1 MIRQA
6 LLRLLVLWAVV
17 TALTAQAQDPSWKT
31 PRAYHVARQCA
42 VASGSKVFVLY
53 DGNYQTQ
60 SLWRSTVARDLSG
73 ALLSWDTEQNALI
86 RTYDRCSGLSD
97 QKIAYIRWCQ
107 AARTL
112 VIVYENGNV
121 DLLDETDNVT
131 NLPQVRDASIPGK
144 VINDLTVSGSKAYVS
159 ADFGLVVI
167 DVGNRVLEEVYRMK
181 MAVKSTAI
189 AGGQYVFAA
198 KDSVCSAPFGV
209 NLNDAKQ
216 IRTLARDVT
225 YNRAAASSACFFVS
239 NTKDLAFFRLSDGAL
254 TPEGIQRVQRAGA
267 LYFTDMSAEH
277 GKVLLLRSD
286 GHLLLI
292 PTSDPTASPQDIT
305 CSKYLTGASFDGT
318 TYWLSEGMDGF
329 SAYKLKNDALQST
342 EVHGIAV
349 ESPMR
354 DLSYRLRYEGDR
366 LLVAGGRNVVGTED
380 LNPFTAS
387 YCEGGRWYTVD
398 EKASLE
404 AGVKQHADFNHWN
417 GLDVVQ
423 DPMDAS
429 HLFVSAY
436 RSGLEEYRDG
446 KFVQRYD
453 ADNSPLMSILPEA
466 SAYYNYVSCSALEF
480 DENANLWLAQQQ
492 VDVILRVKKAA
503 GGWAELSH
511 ESLVGANKLDR
522 FFFTSSSYN
531 GERIRLLSSNGWVNT
546 GLFAFTVNSNLKFTA
561 SRLCSNWLNEAGVK
575 ITPERYFCFSEESD
589 GSIWMGTDMGLYIL
603 EDPRTVFASGAPQ
616 LHQIIINRDDGS
628 GLADYLFD
636 GIPITA
642 MARDAKGNK
651 WVGTDGSGIYRIS
664 SDGQVQQYHYDT
676 SNSPLPSNTV
686 NDIAVNPVTGEV
698 AVATMAGLALL
709 KTGEVPAAESLDY
722 DNILIY
728 PNPVVPGYHG
738 LITITGLTE
747 NAEVKILSSSGQ
759 LVWYGHS
766 TGGMC
771 RWNGHSRNG
780 GRVASG
786 IYHVVCSTEDGDE
799 AVIARI
805 VMMK

>member
-1 MIRQA
+1 MIRQV
-6 LLRLLVLWAVV
+6 LHRLVVLWAVV

-60 SLWRSTVARDLSG
+60 SLWRTTVARDLSG
-73 ALLSWDTEQNALI
+73 ALLAWDTEQNALI

-112 VIVYENGNV
+112 VIIYENGNV

-159 ADFGLVVI
+159 ADFGLAVI

-225 YNRAAASSACFFVS
+225 YNRVAASSDRFFAS
-239 NTKDLAFFRLSDGAL
+239 NTKDLAFFRLSEGAL
-254 TPEGIQRVQRAGA
+254 TPEGIQRVQRAGS

-277 GKVLLLRSD
+277 GKVLMLRSD
-286 GHLLLI
+286 GHLLLL

-305 CSKYLTGASFDGT
+305 CSKYLTGASFDGA

-342 EVHGIAV
+342 EVRGIMV

-453 ADNSPLMSILPEA
+453 ADNSPLVSILPEVA
-466 SAYYNYVSCSALEF
+466 TYYNYVSCSALEF

-503 GGWAELSH
+503 GGWTELSH

-546 GLFAFTVNSNLKFTA
+546 GLFAFTVNSNLKFAA
-561 SRLCSNWLNEAGVK
+561 SRLCSDWLNEAGVK
-575 ITPERYFCFSEESD
+575 ITPERYFCFSEEPD

-603 EDPRTVFASGAPQ
+603 EDPRTVFASGTPQ

-642 MARDAKGNK
+642 MTRDAKGNK